1 MEQGTHKRKF
11 IAVKKLFINP
21 ETVQIDDEK
30 FENEVINVMRISLP
44 NIVRLVVGYC
54 STIEKE
60 ATRYQGKPVFAE
72 KHYRLICFEYLPEGS
87 LDKYL
92 GMTILCEM

>member
-30 FENEVINVMRISLP
+30 FENEVINVT
-44 NIVRLVVGYC
+44 VC
-54 STIEKE
+54 
-60 ATRYQGKPVFAE
+60 AF
-72 KHYRLICFEYLPEGS
+72 LIL
-87 LDKYL
+87 
-92 GMTILCEM
+92 I